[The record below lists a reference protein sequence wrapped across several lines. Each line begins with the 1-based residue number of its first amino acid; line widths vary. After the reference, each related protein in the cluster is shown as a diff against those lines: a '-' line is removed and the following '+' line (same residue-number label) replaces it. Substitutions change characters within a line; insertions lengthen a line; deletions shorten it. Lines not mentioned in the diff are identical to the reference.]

1 MVFIL
6 KAFIWRKL
14 KTNAHRLNKESHG
27 KRLIAYRAKGNG
39 KKLIREAD
47 GGQVRRKHS
56 FL

>member
-27 KRLIAYRAKGNG
+27 KRLIAYRAKENG